1 MMAKL
6 TAEEIRH
13 RTDPRWNDVPLVCM
27 HCTHLGTMGNQF
39 DEEGWTC
46 SAFPE
51 QIPYGILANHSH
63 HDEPYLSQGHLDP
76 PNDHVYSPK
85 IYTEEDTG
93 RKWHYNVDGTW
104 EYMDTGEGTSS
115 PSRSV

>member
-1 MMAKL
+1 VTAKR

-13 RTDPRWNDVPLVCM
+13 RTDPRWNEIPLVCM
-27 HCTHLGTMGNQF
+27 HCTHLETLGSQF
-39 DEEGWTC
+39 GSEGWTC

-63 HDEPYLSQGHLDP
+63 HDEAYSCQE
-76 PNDHVYSPK
+76 NDHVYSPK
-85 IYTEEDTG
+85 LYTEEDTG
-93 RKWHYNVDGTW
+93 RKWHYNADGSW
-104 EYMDTGEGTSS
+104 QYIDEGSSS